1 MRLWL
6 VRHARVQLAG
16 GLCYGAS
23 DVPADPDHTQA
34 VAATLATVLPAG
46 APLWVS
52 GLGRAQQLAAA
63 VRAQRGDLALPTVD
77 LRLNEMNFGQWELQA
92 WDAIPSSAFDG
103 WMADFAHHRFG
114 GAESTQQVIARVAA
128 ALADTTVATHETG
141 AADAVWICH
150 AGVIRAVRYVVAHG
164 AQPIQGVHQW
174 PEHAPEPGGYIQIT
188 L

>member
-1 MRLWL
+1 MKLWL

-23 DVPADPDHTQA
+23 DVLADPEHTQA
-34 VAATLATVLPAG
+34 VAATLATLLPMS

-52 GLGRAQQLAAA
+52 RLGRAQQLAAA
-63 VRAQRGDLALPTVD
+63 VRAQRVDLAAPTVD

-92 WDAIPSSAFDG
+92 WDAIPRSAFDV

-128 ALADTTVATHETG
+128 ALSATRETG
-141 AADAVWICH
+141 AEDAVWICH
-150 AGVIRAVRYVVAHG
+150 AGVIRAVQYVAVHG
-164 AQPIQGVHQW
+164 TRLIEGAHQW
-174 PEHAPEPGGYIQIT
+174 PEHAPEPGGYIQIA

>member
-6 VRHARVQLAG
+6 VRHARVQLAA

-23 DVPADPDHTQA
+23 DVPADPDHTAA
-34 VAATLATVLPAG
+34 VAATLAAVLPVG

-52 GLGRAQQLAAA
+52 GLGRGQQLAAA
-63 VRAQRGDLALPTVD
+63 VCAQRADLAVPTVD
-77 LRLNEMNFGQWELQA
+77 KRLNEMDFGQWELQA
-92 WDAIPSSAFDG
+92 WDAIPRSAFDS

-128 ALADTTVATHETG
+128 ALADTNAVARENG
-141 AADAVWICH
+141 AADALWICH
-150 AGVIRAVRYVVAHG
+150 AGVIRAVLYFVAHG
-164 AQPIQGVHQW
+164 AQPIEGAHQW

>member
-23 DVPADPDHTQA
+23 NVPADPEHTQS
-34 VAATLATVLPAG
+34 VAATLATVLPFG
-46 APLWVS
+46 VPLWVS
-52 GLGRAQQLAAA
+52 GLGRAQQLVAA
-63 VRAQRGDLALPTVD
+63 VRVQRADLAAPTVD

-92 WDAIPSSAFDG
+92 WDAIPRNAFDV

-114 GAESTQQVIARVAA
+114 GAESTQQVIDRVAA
-128 ALADTTVATHETG
+128 ALTDTAAVTRETG
-141 AADAVWICH
+141 AAEAVWICH
-150 AGVIRAVRYVVAHG
+150 AGVIRAVQYLAAHG
-164 AQPIQGVHQW
+164 ARPIESAHQW
-174 PEHAPEPGGYIQIT
+174 PEQAPQPGGYIQTT

>member
-1 MRLWL
+1 M
-6 VRHARVQLAG
+6 RHARVQLAS

-34 VAATLATVLPAG
+34 VAATLATVLPLG

-63 VRAQRGDLALPTVD
+63 VRAQRADLAAPTVD
-77 LRLNEMNFGQWELQA
+77 ERLNEMNFGQWELQA
-92 WDAIPSSAFDG
+92 WDAIPRRAFDD
-103 WMADFAHHRFG
+103 WMADFADHRFG
-114 GAESTQQVIARVAA
+114 GTESTQQVIDRVAD
-128 ALADTTVATHETG
+128 ALSATRKMD

-150 AGVIRAVRYVVAHG
+150 AGVIRALQFALAHPG
-164 AQPIQGVHQW
+164 GRIEGVHQW
-174 PEHAPEPGGYIQIT
+174 PESAPEPGGYIQIT

>member
-23 DVPADPDHTQA
+23 DVPADPEHTQA
-34 VAATLATVLPAG
+34 VAATLASVLPTG
-46 APLWVS
+46 VPLWVS

-63 VRAQRGDLALPTVD
+63 VRAKRADLAPPTVD
-77 LRLNEMNFGQWELQA
+77 LRLNEMDFGQWELQA
-92 WDAIPSSAFDG
+92 WEAIPRSAFDV
-103 WMADFAHHRFG
+103 WMAEFALHRFG
-114 GAESTQQVIARVAA
+114 GAESTQQVIDRVAA
-128 ALADTTVATHETG
+128 ALNATRETG

-150 AGVIRAVRYVVAHG
+150 AGVIRALQYLAAHG
-164 AQPIQGVHQW
+164 ASPIEGVHQW

>member
-23 DVPADPDHTQA
+23 DVLADPEHTQA
-34 VAATLATVLPAG
+34 VAATLATLLPMS
-46 APLWVS
+46 APFWVS

-92 WDAIPSSAFDG
+92 WDAIPRSAFDS
-103 WMADFAHHRFG
+103 WMAAFAHHRFG
-114 GAESTQQVIARVAA
+114 GVESTQQVIDRVAA
-128 ALADTTVATHETG
+128 ALAETTAAACE
-141 AADAVWICH
+141 ADADEAAWICH
-150 AGVIRAVRYVVAHG
+150 AGVIRAVQYLTAHG
-164 AQPIQGVHQW
+164 ATTIKGVHLW

>member
-34 VAATLATVLPAG
+34 VAATLATVLPFG
-46 APLWVS
+46 VPLWVS
-52 GLGRAQQLAAA
+52 GLGRAQQLVAA
-63 VRAQRGDLALPTVD
+63 VRVQRADLAAPTVD

-92 WDAIPSSAFDG
+92 WDAIPRNAFDV

-114 GAESTQQVIARVAA
+114 GAESTQQVIDRVAA
-128 ALADTTVATHETG
+128 ALSATREAG
-141 AADAVWICH
+141 AEQAVWICH
-150 AGVIRAVRYVVAHG
+150 AGVIRALQYLATHG
-164 AQPIQGVHQW
+164 ASTIERANQW

>member
-1 MRLWL
+1 MKLWL
-6 VRHARVQLAG
+6 VRHARVHLAG
-16 GLCYGAS
+16 GRCYGAS

-34 VAATLATVLPAG
+34 VAATLATLLPLG
-46 APLWVS
+46 ALLWVS

-63 VRAQRGDLALPTVD
+63 VRALRADLTEPTVD

-92 WDAIPSSAFDG
+92 WDAIPRSAFDG

-114 GAESTQQVIARVAA
+114 GAESTQQVIDRVAA
-128 ALADTTVATHETG
+128 ALAETTTATQKTG

-150 AGVIRAVRYVVAHG
+150 AGVIRAVCYLAAHG
-164 AQPIQGVHQW
+164 VQTVEGVHQW

>member
-6 VRHARVQLAG
+6 VRHARVQLVS

-34 VAATLATVLPAG
+34 VAVTPATVLPLG
-46 APLWVS
+46 SPLWVS

-63 VRAQRGDLALPTVD
+63 VRAQRADLAAPTVD
-77 LRLNEMNFGQWELQA
+77 ARLNEMNFGQWELQA
-92 WDAIPSSAFDG
+92 WDAIPRSAFDG

-114 GAESTQQVIARVAA
+114 GAESAQQVIDRVGG
-128 ALADTTVATHETG
+128 ALTETTTAIRETG

-150 AGVIRAVRYVVAHG
+150 AGVIRAVQYLVKHG
-164 AQPIQGVHQW
+164 VRPIKGAHQW
-174 PEHAPEPGGYIQIT
+174 SEHAPEPGGYIQIA

>member
-1 MRLWL
+1 MKLWL
-6 VRHARVQLAG
+6 VRHARVQLAS

-34 VAATLATVLPAG
+34 VAATLASVLPLG
-46 APLWVS
+46 ALLWVS

-63 VRAQRGDLALPTVD
+63 VRAQRADLAAPTVD

-92 WDAIPSSAFDG
+92 WDAIPRSAFDG

-114 GAESTQQVIARVAA
+114 GVESTQQVIDRVAG
-128 ALADTTVATHETG
+128 ALSATRETG
-141 AADAVWICH
+141 AEQAVWICH
-150 AGVIRAVRYVVAHG
+150 AGVIRALQYFAAHG
-164 AQPIQGVHQW
+164 TRPIEGVHQW

>member
-23 DVPADPDHTQA
+23 DVPADPAHTLA
-34 VAATLATVLPAG
+34 VAATLATVLPLG
-46 APLWVS
+46 APLLVS

-63 VRAQRGDLALPTVD
+63 VRARRADLAAPTVD
-77 LRLNEMNFGQWELQA
+77 SRLNEMDFGQWELQA
-92 WDAIPSSAFDG
+92 WDAIPRSAFDS

-114 GAESTQQVIARVAA
+114 GNESTQQVIDRVAD
-128 ALADTTVATHETG
+128 ALTATRETD
-141 AADAVWICH
+141 AKDAVWICH
-150 AGVIRAVRYVVAHG
+150 AGVIRAVCYLAAHG
-164 AQPIQGVHQW
+164 TRTIEGVHQW
-174 PEHAPEPGGYIQIT
+174 PEQAPEPGGYIQIA